1 MCTVFFSNRSLKVG
15 RQFSIWWVIYIELAF
30 KNSRINN
37 CNTSEI
43 DFFFKKNFY
52 NSFSLSLQKNIEPIH
67 LIDENT
73 YACPFC
79 VRTMRDKGH
88 MKQHILIHT
97 GEKPFVCPYCT
108 FACNIKSNW
117 RRHIRKQH
125 ACSPPP
131 IWIRESKFKDRN
143 GSSRNFFKK
152 EMKYMMICF
161 SIEKKIG
168 YFFCP
173 FDFLLFSQENFN
185 FYLYLP

>member
-1 MCTVFFSNRSLKVG
+1 M
-15 RQFSIWWVIYIELAF
+15 
-30 KNSRINN
+30 
-37 CNTSEI
+37 
-43 DFFFKKNFY
+43 
-52 NSFSLSLQKNIEPIH
+52 LQKNIEPIH

-88 MKQHILIHT
+88 MKKHILIHT

-131 IWIRESKFKDRN
+131 IWIRESKSDNRDSKFEM
-143 GSSRNFFKK
+143 GVVEIFKK

-161 SIEKKIG
+161 SIEKNWIFLFFIRFFAFFPRKFQFSFVLAAVVLDLELGNSWKWKSEIL
-168 YFFCP
+168 YFVKV
-173 FDFLLFSQENFN
+173 D
-185 FYLYLP
+185 

>member
-1 MCTVFFSNRSLKVG
+1 LVDNFPYDELFVF
-15 RQFSIWWVIYIELAF
+15 ELAL

-37 CNTSEI
+37 CNISEK
-43 DFFFKKNFY
+43 DFFLKNFY
-52 NSFSLSLQKNIEPIH
+52 NSFSLLLQKNIEPIH

-88 MKQHILIHT
+88 MKKHILIHT

-131 IWIRESKFKDRN
+131 IWIRQSKFEIRN
-143 GSSRNFFKK
+143 SKFEIRKSKIEIRNSKFEMGVVEIFKK

-161 SIEKKIG
+161 SIEKNWI
-168 YFFCP
+168 F
-173 FDFLLFSQENFN
+173 LFSIEF
-185 FYLYLP
+185 FFAYF